1 MDFYKDTFEYTKERV
16 DSLFKPQVSKEETKK
31 IDIDDTF
38 NRIMGIFMLVLM
50 VGSSLIGII
59 AYFLN

>member
-1 MDFYKDTFEYTKERV
+1 M
-16 DSLFKPQVSKEETKK
+16 SAKK
-31 IDIDDTF
+31 KKKKSNANTF

-50 VGSSLIGII
+50 LGSSLIGII

>member
-1 MDFYKDTFEYTKERV
+1 M
-16 DSLFKPQVSKEETKK
+16 SAKK
-31 IDIDDTF
+31 KK
-38 NRIMGIFMLVLM
+38 GIFMLVLM

>member
-1 MDFYKDTFEYTKERV
+1 M
-16 DSLFKPQVSKEETKK
+16 SAKK
-31 IDIDDTF
+31 KKKKSNANIF

>member
-1 MDFYKDTFEYTKERV
+1 M
-16 DSLFKPQVSKEETKK
+16 STKK
-31 IDIDDTF
+31 KKKKSNINTF

>member
-1 MDFYKDTFEYTKERV
+1 M
-16 DSLFKPQVSKEETKK
+16 STKK
-31 IDIDDTF
+31 KKKKSNTNTF

>member
-1 MDFYKDTFEYTKERV
+1 M
-16 DSLFKPQVSKEETKK
+16 SAKK
-31 IDIDDTF
+31 KKKKSNANTF
-38 NRIMGIFMLVLM
+38 NRTMGIIMLVLM

>member
-1 MDFYKDTFEYTKERV
+1 M
-16 DSLFKPQVSKEETKK
+16 STKK
-31 IDIDDTF
+31 KKKKSNDNTF

>member
-1 MDFYKDTFEYTKERV
+1 MN
-16 DSLFKPQVSKEETKK
+16 KK
-31 IDIDDTF
+31 KQKKKSNINTF

>member
-1 MDFYKDTFEYTKERV
+1 M
-16 DSLFKPQVSKEETKK
+16 SAKK
-31 IDIDDTF
+31 KKKKCNANTF

>member
-1 MDFYKDTFEYTKERV
+1 MSAKKKKKKSNANTF
-16 DSLFKPQVSKEETKK
+16 
-31 IDIDDTF
+31 I
-38 NRIMGIFMLVLM
+38 RIMGIFMLVLM